1 MRSRMPQNLRS
12 TAKPRS
18 GAPDMLW
25 SWSTDQRSK
34 VARGVPEF
42 HPLLPPC
49 DPLAMIS
56 GWTVV
61 DEVHLSLDCQLGS
74 GDTVLDRRPW
84 VSKMVESMAGQI
96 EKLISTA

>member
-1 MRSRMPQNLRS
+1 
-12 TAKPRS
+12 
-18 GAPDMLW
+18 
-25 SWSTDQRSK
+25 
-34 VARGVPEF
+34 
-42 HPLLPPC
+42 
-49 DPLAMIS
+49 MIS